1 MSRPSL
7 YSASRL
13 ALGVIFLAASL
24 DKIIHPQAFSEM
36 IYNYQLLPHK
46 LINLAAL
53 ILPWIELVL
62 GLLLILGRALPGSVV
77 LSNLLLLAFFGALM
91 FNLARGLNV
100 HCGCFSTDPS
110 GDPATWWYVARDSG
124 FLVLGGFLFLKTIL
138 LQKSPAVRKT
148 K

>member
-1 MSRPSL
+1 MTRPSL
-7 YSASRL
+7 YSVARL

-36 IYNYQLLPHK
+36 IYNYQLLPDK
-46 LINLAAL
+46 VINLAAL

-62 GLLLILGRALPGSVV
+62 GLLLILGRALPGAVV

-91 FNLARGLNV
+91 FNLARRLNI

-110 GDPATWWYVARDSG
+110 GDPATWWYVTRDTR
-124 FLVLGGFLFLKTIL
+124 FMVLGGYLFLKTIL
-138 LQKSPAVRKT
+138 PKQSPAAGKT

>member
-7 YSASRL
+7 YSVSRL
-13 ALGVIFLAASL
+13 ALGVIFLVASL

-36 IYNYQLLPHK
+36 IYNYQLLPDK
-46 LINLAAL
+46 AINIAAL
-53 ILPWIELVL
+53 ILPWIELLL
-62 GLLLILGRALPGSVV
+62 GLLLILGRGLPGSVI

-91 FNLARGLNV
+91 FNLARGLNI

-110 GDPATWWYVARDSG
+110 GDPATWWYVIRDTG
-124 FLVLGGFLFLKTIL
+124 FLVLGGYLFLKTIL
-138 LQKSPAVRKT
+138 LKQSPAARKT